1 MPTRLSRID
10 QSLLE
15 RYPQWRG
22 VVVMMIVLRDHGRSI
37 TGHDNELRRA
47 VDGLV
52 GRVNGRFGRSD
63 YCPVQYVKR
72 PLPHEQVRTRRGRV
86 SRRTDRAA
94 SPQRSATASR
104 VAAQIVAL
112 YSAADVNLVTSVRE
126 GINTC
131 AMEFVACQGASRE
144 EGCAK
149 EGVLVYSEVTSADRS
164 RREGKPPRA
173 ARQIELRVDLP
184 REDGSSD

>member
-72 PLPHEQVRTRRGRV
+72 PLPHEQVQTRRGRTRV
-86 SRRTDRAA
+86 SRRRTDLAVTDRHNEA
-94 SPQRSATASR
+94 QRPRARRRRADRRALLGRRRQPRHVGARGHQHVRDGVRRVPGR
-104 VAAQIVAL
+104 VARGGL
-112 YSAADVNLVTSVRE
+112 RE
-126 GINTC
+126 G
-131 AMEFVACQGASRE
+131 G
-144 EGCAK
+144 
-149 EGVLVYSEVTSADRS
+149 
-164 RREGKPPRA
+164 RA
-173 ARQIELRVDLP
+173 RLLGGDLC
-184 REDGSSD
+184 